1 MMNTLK
7 RLVSATENTTINNH
21 AVTVYEQGKES
32 VTYYAGAHKFGS
44 WGNIVA
50 KAPTRH
56 MAGVTRYFSYH
67 GNTICL
73 VDDVKK
79 KMILT
84 HAGWC
89 TRSTSRALNE
99 YRAYFTAAGYQVV
112 EEY

>member
-1 MMNTLK
+1 MMKALEA
-7 RLVSATENTTINNH
+7 LVKADTNKTIGNH

-50 KAPTRH
+50 KAPTRR